1 MCSPGKRGGKRGR
14 DARVCSLVVWPA
26 PLAQWTEQVP
36 SKHKDGGSNPSR
48 GTFVLSQDIV
58 DRFLKLVRSAS
69 TAAELDQVAVEEA
82 LAELEAEPLTTR
94 SDCGLSG
101 AGPPDRN

>member
-1 MCSPGKRGGKRGR
+1 M
-14 DARVCSLVVWPA
+14 
-26 PLAQWTEQVP
+26 
-36 SKHKDGGSNPSR
+36 
-48 GTFVLSQDIV
+48 SQDIE

-82 LAELEAEPLTTR
+82 LAELEAEPLTIR
-94 SDCGLSG
+94 SDCGLSE